1 MPINKNIG
9 KLWFKTQEEIDAYD
23 EKMIANIILKD
34 DNPDKSSYSIIS

>member
-23 EKMIANIILKD
+23 DMMVANIELKED
-34 DNPDKSSYSIIS
+34 DPDKNSYSIIS